1 MGAGDFDPKVIGNS
15 VSETHCIKIL
25 SLTRIFILFHKLK
38 KQITSQEFNHRYHR
52 LTMEWDGMKGMV
64 DRGVVE
70 SGSVVN
76 GSMMNGSMVDRGS
89 MDNWVGGCRGVYGF
103 TGVGNISNVSTIS
116 VINTVSDSLDS
127 AVREGYVVASRGC
140 VSVTSF
146 SGTKVDSRV
155 VISSSISIGVSWGN
169 IGVDRGGAIGR

>member
-1 MGAGDFDPKVIGNS
+1 MEGDGV
-15 VSETHCIKIL
+15 
-25 SLTRIFILFHKLK
+25 
-38 KQITSQEFNHRYHR
+38 
-52 LTMEWDGMKGMV
+52 KGMV
-64 DRGVVE
+64 NRGVVE
-70 SGSVVN
+70 WGSVVN
-76 GSMMNGSMVDRGS
+76 GSMVNGCMVDRGS

-103 TGVGNISNVSTIS
+103 TGVSNISNVSTIS

-155 VISSSISIGVSWGN
+155 VISSSVSIGVSWGD
-169 IGVDRGGAIGR
+169 IGVDRGGAISRWACRGSHGNSHKSSERKYGPKKITKIEKKNSKQYG

>member
-1 MGAGDFDPKVIGNS
+1 
-15 VSETHCIKIL
+15 
-25 SLTRIFILFHKLK
+25 
-38 KQITSQEFNHRYHR
+38 
-52 LTMEWDGMKGMV
+52 MEGDGMKGV
-64 DRGVVE
+64 VNRGVVE

-76 GSMMNGSMVDRGS
+76 GSMVNGSMVDRGS
-89 MDNWVGGCRGVYGF
+89 MDNWVGGCRGVDCF
-103 TGVGNISNVSTIS
+103 TRISDISNVTTIS

-155 VISSSISIGVSWGN
+155 VISSGVSIGVCWGN
-169 IGVDRGGAIGR
+169 IGVDRGGAIGRWASRGSHGNSHKGSERNDGLKNIIIF